1 MDSPVYESRSSV
13 RTERPVRSA
22 LINYESMETVARR
35 HKDRAVNF
43 SPYMLRA
50 NIHGTATTVFDPA
63 QAQHFAKTGLD
74 LAAGT
79 RRRAAEARALWNLLV
94 LNRYAENTVNAIEYG
109 EQALALAR
117 ALRLHEQMAF
127 IMTDLGAVYM
137 ATGRGASE
145 LSPVRSACV
154 VAHYRQRADLA
165 DNLMLSGVQALVSGD
180 FGQVDLFTEEGAQ
193 IRAQIGNAMG
203 QASNEGTQAQAWF
216 ERGHITEA
224 LQIGTH
230 VKHLAEQTHIQFM
243 MLQACSTLARMYAGL
258 GALAQAQELAQIAS
272 APTDQAIPGFFR
284 SWGFSV
290 LAKVYIVCG
299 DLRAAEQAVM
309 TSKLDQTGNP
319 GASPGLNL
327 AEIADA
333 ELGIAKGEYDR
344 VVKRMREFAEI
355 LRQAGIR
362 FFLTEMLYLQAVAL
376 PR

>member
-1 MDSPVYESRSSV
+1 
-13 RTERPVRSA
+13 
-22 LINYESMETVARR
+22 
-35 HKDRAVNF
+35 
-43 SPYMLRA
+43 MLRA

-63 QAQHFAKTGLD
+63 QAQHFAKRGLD
-74 LAAGT
+74 LARELGD
-79 RRRAAEARALWNLLV
+79 RAAEARALWNLLV

-117 ALRLHEQMAF
+117 ELELHEQMAF

-137 ATGRGASE
+137 ATGQLAQASSL
-145 LSPVRSACV
+145 LSEA
-154 VAHYRQRADLA
+154 RALWRTTDNEPMLA

-193 IRAQIGNAMG
+193 ISRQIGNAMG
-203 QASNEGTQAQAWF
+203 QASKEGTQAQAWF

-224 LQIGTH
+224 LQLGTH

-243 MLQACSTLARMYAGL
+243 MLQACSTLARMYAEL

-272 APTDQAIPGFFR
+272 APTDEAIPGFFR

-362 FFLTEMLYLQAVAL
+362 FFLTEMLYLQAVASAG
-376 PR
+376 RRHRTSIRRSGRGARRSTNATSAAHVVANTSRAE